1 MPAMMAVDPTH
12 TLAAASGDAWWL
24 SEFRA
29 FTWQHVLTSGTA
41 ILIMAGVSL
50 LGRRWRRRA
59 PARETALRRVWVG
72 GVIALAALTITWWLL
87 PANFDIQISLPLH
100 VCDLAALLVIP
111 TMLTEI
117 RWMRALL
124 YFWAIGLSTQA
135 FFTPILGAG
144 VGEMEFWLFWVGHT
158 QIVGSAIYDIVARGF
173 RPRVRD
179 LGVALAI
186 SLLYVAIVFPID
198 WAFGLNYGYVGP
210 AAPEGT
216 IVTALGPWPQRVP
229 IIVTLGCLAI
239 VLAWLPWGV
248 ATRLRSGDGGADAMR
263 SPADEDFASP
273 AQGAD
278 AGEEQHAARARGGD
292 LDG

>member
-100 VCDLAALLVIP
+100 VCDLAALLYEPIWRSRLGEEAGGGDSIYSLPVF
-111 TMLTEI
+111 TVRAGLTPARI
-117 RWMRALL
+117 AS
-124 YFWAIGLSTQA
+124 GQA
-135 FFTPILGAG
+135 T
-144 VGEMEFWLFWVGHT
+144 
-158 QIVGSAIYDIVARGF
+158 Y
-173 RPRVRD
+173 
-179 LGVALAI
+179 
-186 SLLYVAIVFPID
+186 
-198 WAFGLNYGYVGP
+198 
-210 AAPEGT
+210 
-216 IVTALGPWPQRVP
+216 
-229 IIVTLGCLAI
+229 
-239 VLAWLPWGV
+239 
-248 ATRLRSGDGGADAMR
+248 LRSGTLKAM
-263 SPADEDFASP
+263 STY
-273 AQGAD
+273 
-278 AGEEQHAARARGGD
+278 
-292 LDG
+292 